1 MLLRHKHEII
11 ENTCISCELEFHD
24 KEVKWKVIQWSTE
37 KREFSVSF
45 RLNAS
50 LTEIESC
57 SFLLWFTTVI
67 WCFLWSVFIG
77 DHNQIIFHSFDI
89 QHTKKN
95 WGRNK
100 KWIFLD
106 HFCSPN
112 FFSFEW
118 IGTLISS
125 YVGYLT
131 AGVSTIENPLGR
143 WRLAVPFFTII
154 SSLFLPQ
161 KFFSRSSKFWLISS
175 T

>member
-1 MLLRHKHEII
+1 MIL
-11 ENTCISCELEFHD
+11 
-24 KEVKWKVIQWSTE
+24 WSTE
-37 KREFSVSF
+37 KQEFFINTKSHLQIHF
-45 RLNAS
+45 RFFEFCLNTS
-50 LTEIESC
+50 LSEIESC

-89 QHTKKN
+89 QHTKKK

-112 FFSFEW
+112 FFCEW

-131 AGVSTIENPLGR
+131 AGESTIENPLGR